1 MTVARTL
8 RNRALATTT
17 LLMLA
22 APAAMAADLA
32 PAQEPVPQATMDA
45 IEAQSPWQVR
55 VRGLGVITH
64 DSGSVDQI
72 GGSGLSSSDSLIPEL
87 DITYYLTD
95 NFAAEL
101 ILGTSYANIYGE
113 GSIAG
118 LDKIGK
124 TWFLP
129 PTLTLQ
135 YHFTDFGAFKPY
147 VGAGINYTMFYNQ
160 SGATASSLDVKDSFA
175 FYYVVLAV
183 SALALFL
190 FYRIVNSPFGEILR
204 AIKDKEPRVES
215 LGMKPEQFKYL
226 AFILSASL
234 AGLAGALKAT
244 VFQFATLTD
253 ASWPISGEVILM
265 TLLGGLGTL
274 SGPMFGAAIVV
285 ILNDEL
291 AGLGEWALIAQGVI
305 LLVVIV
311 FFRRGFV
318 GELSALIANWKKPAA
333 ATGASAT
340 A

>member
-160 SGATASSLDVKDSFA
+160 SGATASSLDVKDSFGA
-175 FYYVVLAV
+175 
-183 SALALFL
+183 ALQVGADYMINDHWGVNFDVKKLFL
-190 FYRIVNSPFGEILR
+190 RPEYETTIGGTNYTGKAKLDPWLIGAGVTYRF
-204 AIKDKEPRVES
+204 
-215 LGMKPEQFKYL
+215 
-226 AFILSASL
+226 
-234 AGLAGALKAT
+234 
-244 VFQFATLTD
+244 
-253 ASWPISGEVILM
+253 
-265 TLLGGLGTL
+265 
-274 SGPMFGAAIVV
+274 
-285 ILNDEL
+285 
-291 AGLGEWALIAQGVI
+291 
-305 LLVVIV
+305 
-311 FFRRGFV
+311 
-318 GELSALIANWKKPAA
+318 
-333 ATGASAT
+333 
-340 A
+340 